1 MTEKLGEGSDSI
13 REQDSLSPSFG
24 LWPTLKTGSKL
35 CIACFSN
42 SLKNSLQ
49 SLRKHL
55 LSKLVISGL
64 MFVMNGRRLE
74 MQEEFMEW
82 ELEGVQ
88 ERKRKLMQKIRKKR
102 PKERRMSWHNHSLQ
116 Q

>member
-1 MTEKLGEGSDSI
+1 
-13 REQDSLSPSFG
+13 
-24 LWPTLKTGSKL
+24 
-35 CIACFSN
+35 
-42 SLKNSLQ
+42 
-49 SLRKHL
+49 
-55 LSKLVISGL
+55 
-64 MFVMNGRRLE
+64 

-102 PKERRMSWHNHSLQ
+102 PKEIRMSWHNHSLQ